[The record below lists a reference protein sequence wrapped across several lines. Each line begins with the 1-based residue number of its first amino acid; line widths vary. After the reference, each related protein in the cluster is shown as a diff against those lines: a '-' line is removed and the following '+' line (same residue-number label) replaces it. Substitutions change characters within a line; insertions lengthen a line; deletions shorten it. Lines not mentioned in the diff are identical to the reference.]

1 MKNLKIIGYGKDK
14 GNKVI
19 RFRNN
24 IRHRMDETQSHYTM
38 SMNAVEKALL
48 VAECTI
54 DDMDL
59 IVYASAVGYQPI
71 PCSAALILE
80 KCKPLK
86 PIPCM
91 DINTTCTS
99 FITAI
104 DTISYMVHEGR
115 YRKVL
120 ILSAETAS
128 LGINPEQKESY
139 ELFSD
144 GAAAIIVEKDE
155 SAESGVLYAMW
166 KTWTAGVHHTEIR
179 GGLSSLH
186 PRHYNNETQEEYL
199 FDMNGPEVLRLVAK
213 KIPEF
218 VEQLEKESGMALGD
232 MDLIIPH
239 QASRALPVI
248 MKKLGVMEGKYMN
261 YVEDYGN
268 MIAASVPYMLCLAL
282 EENRIRAGN
291 HVLLFGTAAGLTISG
306 LIMRV

>member
-14 GNKVI
+14 GNKI
-19 RFRNN
+19 IQFDNN

-38 SMNAVEKALL
+38 SVNAVEQALL

-71 PCSAALILE
+71 PCSASLILE
-80 KCKPLK
+80 KFEPKK

-99 FITAI
+99 FITAL
-104 DTISYMVHEGR
+104 DTISYMVHDGR
-115 YRKVL
+115 YNRVL

-128 LGINPEQKESY
+128 LGINPDQKESY

-155 SAESGVLYAMW
+155 TAESGVMFGMW
-166 KTWTAGVHHTEIR
+166 QTWTQGAHNTEIR

-186 PRHYNNETQEEYL
+186 PRHYTKENKAEYL
-199 FDMNGPEVLRLVAK
+199 FDMNGPKILRLVAK

-218 VEQLEKESGMALGD
+218 VQQLEKEIGMTLGD
-232 MDLIIPH
+232 IDLIIPH

-248 MKKLGVMEGKYMN
+248 MKKLGVKEGKYMN
-261 YVEDYGN
+261 HVEEYGN
-268 MIAASVPYMLCLAL
+268 MIAASVPYLLCLAL
-282 EENRIRAGN
+282 EENRIKKGN
-291 HVLLFGTAAGLTISG
+291 TVLLFGTAAGLTISG
-306 LIMRV
+306 LLIKI

>member
-1 MKNLKIIGYGKDK
+1 MKNLRIIGYGKDK
-14 GNKVI
+14 GNKIV

-24 IRHRMDETQSHYTM
+24 IRHRLDETQSHYTI
-38 SMNAVEKALL
+38 SMNAVKKALL

-80 KCKPLK
+80 KFNPLK

-99 FITAI
+99 FITAM

-115 YRKVL
+115 FRKVL

-144 GAAAIIVEKDE
+144 GAAAIIIENDE
-155 SAESGVLYAMW
+155 SGESGVLYARW
-166 KTWTAGVHHTEIR
+166 QTWTTGAHHTEIR

-186 PRHYNNETQEEYL
+186 PRHHNKITQAEYL
-199 FDMNGPEVLRLVAK
+199 FDMNGPEVLRLVANK
-213 KIPEF
+213 TPGFID
-218 VEQLEKESGMALGD
+218 QLEKESGISLGD
-232 MDLIIPH
+232 IDLIIPH

-248 MKKLGVMEGKYMN
+248 MKKLGVTEGKYMN
-261 YVEDYGN
+261 YVEEYGN

-282 EENRIRAGN
+282 EENRIKTGN
-291 HVLLFGTAAGLTISG
+291 LVLLFGTAAGLTISG
-306 LIMRV
+306 LILRV

>member
-14 GNKVI
+14 GNKII
-19 RFRNN
+19 RFDNN
-24 IRHRMDETQSHYTM
+24 IRHRMDETQNHYTM
-38 SMNAVEKALL
+38 SVNSIEKALL
-48 VAECTI
+48 AAECTI

-80 KCKPLK
+80 KLEPSG

-99 FITAI
+99 FITAL

-115 YRKVL
+115 YNRVL
-120 ILSAETAS
+120 ILSSETAS

-144 GAAAIIVEKDE
+144 GAAAVIVEKDE
-155 SAESGVLYAMW
+155 NAESGVIFGIW
-166 KTWTAGVHHTEIR
+166 KTWTQGAHDTEIR

-186 PRHYNNETQEEYL
+186 PRHHTKENKNEYL
-199 FDMNGPEVLRLVAK
+199 FDMNGPKVLRLVAQ

-218 VEQLEKESGMALGD
+218 VEQLEKESGIALGD
-232 MDLIIPH
+232 IDLIIPH
-239 QASRALPVI
+239 QASRALPLV
-248 MKKLGVMEGKYMN
+248 MKQLGIKEGKYMN

-282 EENRIRAGN
+282 EENRIKKGN
-291 HVLLFGTAAGLTISG
+291 TVLLFGTAAGMTISG
-306 LIMRV
+306 LILKI